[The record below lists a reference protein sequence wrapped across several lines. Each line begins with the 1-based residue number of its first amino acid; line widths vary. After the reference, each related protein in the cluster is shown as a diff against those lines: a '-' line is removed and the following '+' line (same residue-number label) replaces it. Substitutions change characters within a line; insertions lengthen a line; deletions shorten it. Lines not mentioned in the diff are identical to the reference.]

1 MRVCLTITALVL
13 ASAMAMAQNE
23 TVLFSSKGGFYEKSF
38 ELSLD
43 CLYANHHIRY
53 TTNGNTPTAESRQ
66 YDKPLYLDES
76 LYSAS
81 DIYSI
86 PVAPADQMYYPD
98 QIERCIVIR
107 AAVFDENNQRISAT
121 TTNTYFIT
129 SLGHDSHG
137 LPLVSIC
144 ADSLG
149 LFDFENGIFVPG
161 IHFDPNEPLWTGN
174 YYQKGREWEREINF
188 EFYELDN
195 SGINQRAGMRAH
207 GGNGRRYQQKNIAV
221 YAREDYGKKRFKHQF
236 FETLTINSFKHLQL
250 KPFYSAWTQAGL
262 QDPLCQ
268 AIACQSLEIESL
280 ATRPTILYLNG
291 EYWGIYFIHEKPD
304 ERYLEDHFYINLDD
318 CSIVGNWMSLCEYG
332 DCDSFTEM
340 MLWLEHADLT
350 DSINFHLVES
360 FFDLDSFIDYMAFE
374 LFFANTDW
382 PANNMRCWRA
392 GSGKW
397 RWIFFDGDA
406 CMRLIN
412 FDAFANAT
420 YTEDDSW
427 PSSSRATLLFRRLLA
442 NDSFRNRFFDRF
454 QELIDTRFKYEETHQ
469 ALTELQNKLHDEIPS
484 QAERFGT
491 PDNLETWYEQCEKVD
506 DFLKHRSDIITKQI
520 SDFIQPEPWVMD
532 DWKCFPNPFSETI
545 YLSFHANHSETMRIN
560 IYDVMGRCVYSIDK
574 EILVGYNY
582 LSLQP
587 SLSSGLYFLTMGK
600 KLRTLIRR

>member
-1 MRVCLTITALVL
+1 
-13 ASAMAMAQNE
+13 
-23 TVLFSSKGGFYEKSF
+23 
-38 ELSLD
+38 
-43 CLYANHHIRY
+43 
-53 TTNGNTPTAESRQ
+53 
-66 YDKPLYLDES
+66 
-76 LYSAS
+76 
-81 DIYSI
+81 
-86 PVAPADQMYYPD
+86 
-98 QIERCIVIR
+98 
-107 AAVFDENNQRISAT
+107 
-121 TTNTYFIT
+121 
-129 SLGHDSHG
+129 
-137 LPLVSIC
+137 
-144 ADSLG
+144 
-149 LFDFENGIFVPG
+149 
-161 IHFDPNEPLWTGN
+161 
-174 YYQKGREWEREINF
+174 
-188 EFYELDN
+188 
-195 SGINQRAGMRAH
+195 
-207 GGNGRRYQQKNIAV
+207 
-221 YAREDYGKKRFKHQF
+221 
-236 FETLTINSFKHLQL
+236 
-250 KPFYSAWTQAGL
+250 
-262 QDPLCQ
+262 
-268 AIACQSLEIESL
+268 
-280 ATRPTILYLNG
+280 
-291 EYWGIYFIHEKPD
+291 
-304 ERYLEDHFYINLDD
+304 
-318 CSIVGNWMSLCEYG
+318 
-332 DCDSFTEM
+332 